1 MITKK
6 RLVTLAE
13 FIYSFMKKLEFDH
26 VSSFAGNAAL
36 FILMSFFPMVMYM
49 VSMFKFLPLDA
60 GMLSSYILNIM
71 PEALT
76 PLYNQVV
83 EEVYSIS
90 TTSMIRSFTMLVTL
104 YCASKGVYAVI
115 VGMNAVYGIRES
127 RVKPLLYLLAIAY
140 MIVFFVMLG
149 LTMVL
154 IVLGNN
160 IFNTLLRFLPQ
171 LAAFHGLFKYGKYI
185 GMLVILVFFFLLMYM
200 NIPNRKSKLRYEIT
214 GAVFSAVAWLVFSWA
229 FSFYITNFAH
239 YSVTYGSLAT
249 TVIFILWLYG
259 TMNIVFIGAEIN
271 VVLRK
276 YAEYGYNHRRVYDYY
291 MEEYQGD
298 LKLTLIK

>member
-1 MITKK
+1 MT
-6 RLVTLAE
+6 LVE
-13 FIYSFMKKLEFDH
+13 FVYSFMKKLEFDH

-36 FILMSFFPMVMYM
+36 FILMSFFPMVMYI
-49 VSMFKFLPLDA
+49 VSVFRFIPLDLNL
-60 GMLSSYILNIM
+60 LSSYILTIM

-83 EEVYSIS
+83 DEVYSVS
-90 TTSMIRSFTMLVTL
+90 TTSMIRSVTMLVTL

-127 RVKPLLYLLAIAY
+127 RPKPLLYLLAIAY
-140 MIVFFVMLG
+140 MLVFLVMLG
-149 LTMVL
+149 LTLVL

-185 GMLVILVFFFLLMYM
+185 CMLVILILFFLLMYV
-200 NIPNRKSKLRYEIT
+200 NIPNRKSKVVYELV

-229 FSFYITNFAH
+229 FSFYIMNFAH
-239 YSVTYGSLAT
+239 YSVMYGSLAT
-249 TVIFILWLYG
+249 VVILILWLYG
-259 TMNIVFIGAEIN
+259 TMNIVFIGAELN

-276 YAEYGYNHRRVYDYY
+276 YAEYGYDHRRVYDYY

-298 LKLTLIK
+298 LKMTLIK

>member
-1 MITKK
+1 
-6 RLVTLAE
+6 
-13 FIYSFMKKLEFDH
+13 
-26 VSSFAGNAAL
+26 
-36 FILMSFFPMVMYM
+36 
-49 VSMFKFLPLDA
+49 
-60 GMLSSYILNIM
+60 
-71 PEALT
+71 
-76 PLYNQVV
+76 
-83 EEVYSIS
+83 
-90 TTSMIRSFTMLVTL
+90 
-104 YCASKGVYAVI
+104 
-115 VGMNAVYGIRES
+115 
-127 RVKPLLYLLAIAY
+127 